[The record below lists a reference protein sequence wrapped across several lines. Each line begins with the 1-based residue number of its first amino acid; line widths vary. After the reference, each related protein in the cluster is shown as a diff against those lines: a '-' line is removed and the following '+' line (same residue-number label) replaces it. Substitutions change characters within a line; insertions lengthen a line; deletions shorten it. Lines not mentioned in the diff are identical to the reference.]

1 MYDKVLVDLRLT
13 MESGQ
18 PSQFLWKK
26 DGKRYYRYVGGE
38 KCHLWQE
45 EDLHYTPGF
54 GEYIIELLRAEDDLE
69 RIYREIST
77 DDVMRRAIDRYRGL
91 RITKNDPWE
100 TLVSFV
106 CSINNNIPRICRNVQ
121 SLIHRGRILSPE
133 ELLVMDLKPCKLG
146 FREGFL
152 SRIAEMM
159 PSYDLDKIGRMSYE
173 DAKDTLM
180 EFPGVGDKVSDCV
193 LLFGYGFLEA
203 FPIDVWMR
211 RAMKEYYGTSKPRE
225 MKTYAA
231 KKWGPYAGYAQQYLY
246 CVIRGL

>member
-1 MYDKVLVDLRLT
+1 M
-13 MESGQ
+13 
-18 PSQFLWKK
+18 
-26 DGKRYYRYVGGE
+26 
-38 KCHLWQE
+38 
-45 EDLHYTPGF
+45 
-54 GEYIIELLRAEDDLE
+54 ELLRTEDELE
-69 RIYREIST
+69 TIYTEICT
-77 DDVMRRAIDRYRGL
+77 DDTLRKAIETYRGL

-121 SLIHRGRILSPE
+121 SLTHGGRILSPE
-133 ELLVMDLKPCKLG
+133 EIMGADLKECKLG
-146 FREGFL
+146 FREDFL
-152 SRIAEMM
+152 NRIAEMM

-203 FPIDVWMR
+203 FPLDVWMR
-211 RAMKEYYGTSKPRE
+211 RAMRKYYGINKPRE
-225 MKTYAA
+225 IKAYAS

-246 CVIRGL
+246 CAIRGL

>member
-1 MYDKVLVDLRLT
+1 

-18 PSQFLWKK
+18 PPQFLWKK
-26 DGKRYYRYVGGE
+26 DGERYYRYVGGE

-45 EDLHYTPGF
+45 QGLNYTPGF
-54 GEYIIELLRAEDDLE
+54 REYIMELLRAEDDLE
-69 RIYREIST
+69 RIYREINT
-77 DDVMRRAIDRYRGL
+77 DDAMRNALERYRGL

-121 SLIHRGRILSPE
+121 SLIYEGRILSPKE
-133 ELLVMDLKPCKLG
+133 ILTADLKECKLG
-146 FREGFL
+146 FRESFL

-180 EFPGVGDKVSDCV
+180 EFPGVGDKVSECV

-203 FPIDVWMR
+203 FPIDIWMR
-211 RAMKEYYGTSKPRE
+211 RAMNEYYGISKPKE
-225 MKTYAA
+225 IKAYAA

-246 CVIRGL
+246 CAIRGV